1 MGAGAFLSRMWSGPA
16 SEDAGDAASPDL
28 DSSQSATDLDAVR
41 ADAAKGRVPR
51 AGAVRRATKSEAT
64 LALIEKQEK
73 LDKLLQPKHFRKI
86 SSLYFDL
93 RYVQTGDEEFQLE
106 DEDAD
111 SLSESLTV
119 MMQTLVELDPKYLSA
134 LVFTSTFASIVIKK
148 EAQHRRKVA
157 LARAR
162 VEMAKRGP
170 APGPGPIPS
179 IAP

>member
-1 MGAGAFLSRMWSGPA
+1 MGAGSFLSRMWSGPA
-16 SEDAGDAASPDL
+16 SEDAGDVASPDV
-28 DSSQSATDLDAVR
+28 DGAASAGDLDAVR
-41 ADAAKGRVPR
+41 ADAAKSRVSRPGP
-51 AGAVRRATKSEAT
+51 ARRATKSEAT
-64 LALIEKQEK
+64 LALLDKQEK

-93 RYVQTGDEEFQLE
+93 RYVQTGDEDFQLE

-148 EAQHRRKVA
+148 EAQHRRKLA
-157 LARAR
+157 IARAR
-162 VEMAKRGP
+162 VEMAKRSTP
-170 APGPGPIPS
+170 PGPGPIPV